1 MKNSFIL
8 ILALFSINLYATDYS
23 FTIGSKQYKIITT
36 MKTWEDAAAWAAQ
49 DGGHLVEINSQAEQ
63 DGVWAAFQSSGI
75 STTYTVVNDGGG
87 IAYIWIGATDK
98 NIEGTW
104 IWDGNNDGQGSNFYT
119 GQGSWGADNGSS
131 VNGAFYN
138 WGGTNTTDGNN
149 EPDDYGSSQ
158 DAAAIGLDAWPAAG
172 MGNIAGEWND
182 IDKSNT
188 LYFIVEYESTGFNDI
203 NNMKSDFNIF
213 QNENNINITSDAV
226 IKDLAIFNTEGKNV
240 YSSYNINSSY
250 YAVSTNFSTGIYFI
264 RSTFNNNAIKTK
276 KIFIK

>member
-1 MKNSFIL
+1 
-8 ILALFSINLYATDYS
+8 
-23 FTIGSKQYKIITT
+23 

-104 IWDGNNDGQGSNFYT
+104 IWDGNNDGQGLNFYT
-119 GQGSWGADNGSS
+119 GQGSWGAGNGSA

-138 WGGTNTTDGNN
+138 WGGTNTTNGNN

-172 MGNIAGEWND
+172 TGNIAGEWND

-250 YAVSTNFSTGIYFI
+250 YAISTNFSTGIYFI